1 MTKVGSSTGAHA
13 PSTSAAATAEP
24 EVQKQK
30 PEETISAETK
40 SITDN
45 SKASEQNATSRK
57 SEQKMEGSIR
67 EADVRATLAN
77 SQKPETKSGQAPSTP
92 PTPGPSNPDGAARSS
107 ENQDPNKSIDVITD
121 PGFKGLP
128 QTTQE
133 KLKTEIAKNPTTAA
147 GLQKVLNHSTYDQMT
162 AEQKTKML
170 NVYANMGA
178 KGREDLMPLMNRQV
192 VVGSGDP
199 LATTPA
205 LLSEDNSKK
214 KETLL
219 DHLDRV
225 STQNMAP
232 ELSNRRQEI
241 LHRLVQET
249 GNPTFHVEQGR
260 VGTCAP
266 TTMQMHLLQHSPAE
280 YARIISGLSSPEK
293 SVTLADGSKMEAAKN
308 QDGKFLKSG
317 PDPRSVTERMFQS
330 AIQQHGDRLPVDQGG
345 YGKDYKFDANTDK
358 TGLWDNQTAHVMKG
372 LYNREYAYYPSG
384 IGVRTGINNADENP
398 KVREIMRGILF
409 KQVTAELD
417 SRQGPVAT
425 HLVWGGTDASGNSHG
440 LHEVLV
446 ERVEGGRVYFRNPWG
461 SHAAQGAGYEDGL
474 NIVGPPPRR
483 VEDRNGGM
491 ESMSVDEFQKVING
505 ATIGPPVGGA

>member
-1 MTKVGSSTGAHA
+1 MTKVGNSMGASA
-13 PSTSAAATAEP
+13 PSTSATATVEP

-30 PEETISAETK
+30 PETSPETK
-40 SITDN
+40 SSTDTQ
-45 SKASEQNATSRK
+45 STKSSEQNATSRM
-57 SEQKMEGSIR
+57 SDQKMESSIR
-67 EADVRATLAN
+67 EAEVRAALPN
-77 SQKPETKSGQAPSTP
+77 SQKPETKSGAAPASS
-92 PTPGPSNPDGAARSS
+92 PSVYNPDGAARSS
-107 ENQDPNKSIDVITD
+107 EDQSPKKSIDVITD

-128 QTTQE
+128 KATQD
-133 KLKTEIAKNPTTAA
+133 KLKTEIAKDPAA
-147 GLQKVLNHSTYDQMT
+147 ATGLQKVLNHSTYDQMT

-170 NVYANMGA
+170 NVYANMGP

-192 VVGSGDP
+192 IVGSGDP
-199 LATTPA
+199 PPTTPA
-205 LLSEDNSKK
+205 LLSEDNTKK

-219 DHLDRV
+219 DHLDRAT
-225 STQNMAP
+225 TQKMAP
-232 ELSNRRQEI
+232 ELASRRQEI

-266 TTMQMHLLQHSPAE
+266 TTVQMHMLQHSPSE
-280 YARIISGLSSPEK
+280 YARIVNGLSSPEK

-308 QDGKFLKSG
+308 QEGKFLASG

-330 AIQQHGDRLPVDQGG
+330 AIQQHGDRLPADQGG
-345 YGKDYKFDANTDK
+345 YGKDYKFDANTNK

-384 IGVRTGINNADENP
+384 VGVRTGINNADENP

-409 KQVTAELD
+409 KQVTEELD
-417 SRQGPVAT
+417 SRKGPVAT
-425 HLVWGGTDASGNSHG
+425 HLVWGGTDASGNAHG

-446 ERVEGGRVYFRNPWG
+446 ERVENGRVYFRNPWG
-461 SHAAQGAGYEDGL
+461 SHQAQGAGYEDGL

-491 ESMSVDEFQKVING
+491 ESMSVDDFKKVVNG